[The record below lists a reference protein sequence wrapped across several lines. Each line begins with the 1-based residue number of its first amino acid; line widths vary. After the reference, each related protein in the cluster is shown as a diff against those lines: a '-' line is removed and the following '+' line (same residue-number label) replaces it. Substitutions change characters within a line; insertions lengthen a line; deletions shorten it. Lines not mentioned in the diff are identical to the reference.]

1 MAGAEVRRSGE
12 QMAEMGALL
21 VIRGGESCLSLSGS
35 SGGFRWTAGGPV
47 RVWKGLDWALEAR
60 FGR

>member
-1 MAGAEVRRSGE
+1 
-12 QMAEMGALL
+12 MAEMGALL
-21 VIRGGESCLSLSGS
+21 DVRGGESCLSLSGS